1 MQPKT
6 LHSQLNSLNY
16 AENRR
21 FVSFSVQKKIGN
33 KHKFEIKKPDSINIY
48 MWDYSGAE
56 NHDFCCILDH
66 ILKMRVKDRK
76 KSRVM
81 YLKVNLPRILKMASD
96 FS

>member
-1 MQPKT
+1 MRPKT
-6 LHSQLNSLNY
+6 LPSQLNCLNY

-21 FVSFSVQKKIGN
+21 FVSFSVQKKKAN
-33 KHKFEIKKPDSINIY
+33 VALFRNKKPYSINIY

-56 NHDFCCILDH
+56 NRDFCRILDH

-81 YLKVNLPRILKMASD
+81 YLKGNLPKILKMASD